1 MKEKK
6 EMKEIKVHVIAQST
20 YLPEQSIPEEHRYL
34 WSYEISISNQS
45 DEIIQLLN
53 RYWRIIDVTGHIEEV
68 RGPGVVGLQPIIK
81 PGKQFVYS
89 SFCQLSTPQGT
100 MEGYYEMQNLEEV
113 RFLVQIPKF
122 ALAGGDPMPPAYK
135 SKLH

>member
-1 MKEKK
+1 
-6 EMKEIKVHVIAQST
+6 MKEIKVHVTAQSR
-20 YLPEQSIPEEHRYL
+20 YLPEQSTPSEHRYL

-53 RYWRIIDVTGHIEEV
+53 RYWRIIDITGHIEEV
-68 RGPGVVGLQPIIK
+68 RGPGVVGLQPLIK

-100 MEGYYEMQNLEEV
+100 MEGYYEMQNLEEI
-113 RFLVQIPKF
+113 RFAVQVPKF
-122 ALAGGDPMPPAYK
+122 LLASPEPMSAAYK